1 MNNVIQFPKEKIPGL
16 PQTKEEVYEK
26 IKESQT
32 VYINEMVDMYGK
44 NLLHAISQDGFE
56 LAEEG
61 FIKDFAFTLET
72 IRASLY
78 RNAGIDHP
86 LQKSITDCMD
96 KCNFGDFEELF
107 ASNMVYQEADDD
119 ECPD

>member
-26 IKESQT
+26 IKETQT
-32 VYINEMVDMYGK
+32 IYINEMVDMYGK

-56 LAEEG
+56 LAEKD

-78 RNAGIDHP
+78 RNAGIDPP
-86 LQKSITDCMD
+86 LQNPIDDCMNSCD
-96 KCNFGDFEELF
+96 FGNFEELF
-107 ASNMVYQEADDD
+107 SSNMVYQEDDD
-119 ECPD
+119 

>member
-26 IKESQT
+26 IKETQT
-32 VYINEMVDMYGK
+32 IYINEMVDMYGK
-44 NLLHAISQDGFE
+44 NLLHAMSQDGFDLVE
-56 LAEEG
+56 KN
-61 FIKDFAFTLET
+61 FIKGFAFTLES

-86 LQKSITDCMD
+86 LQNPIDECMHN
-96 KCNFGDFEELF
+96 CNFGDFDEMFSSHML
-107 ASNMVYQEADDD
+107 YQEDDD
-119 ECPD
+119 D